1 MHGLYRMFLGDAR
14 PNGEKDEWIFIDVDS
29 IQQVIIP
36 AVRTALKVH
45 QVRPT
50 VCVRVCMLVQCKSKY
65 VNVKRDELL
74 IKRWS
79 LPLLSLQDSFT
90 FTSGETEASDAI
102 YDAIID
108 TDSNHLVTHEND
120 RIWRDGVF
128 LNRPSLLALRS
139 AEKKIHCTCT
149 LTINTLYM

>member
-1 MHGLYRMFLGDAR
+1 M
-14 PNGEKDEWIFIDVDS
+14 
-29 IQQVIIP
+29 
-36 AVRTALKVH
+36 
-45 QVRPT
+45 
-50 VCVRVCMLVQCKSKY
+50 
-65 VNVKRDELL
+65 
-74 IKRWS
+74 
-79 LPLLSLQDSFT
+79 PLLSLQDSFT

-149 LTINTLYM
+149 FNNKYIVHITT

>member
-1 MHGLYRMFLGDAR
+1 MFLGDAR

-50 VCVRVCMLVQCKSKY
+50 VCVCVCILVQCKSKY

-74 IKRWS
+74 IKR
-79 LPLLSLQDSFT
+79 
-90 FTSGETEASDAI
+90 
-102 YDAIID
+102 
-108 TDSNHLVTHEND
+108 
-120 RIWRDGVF
+120 
-128 LNRPSLLALRS
+128 
-139 AEKKIHCTCT
+139 
-149 LTINTLYM
+149 